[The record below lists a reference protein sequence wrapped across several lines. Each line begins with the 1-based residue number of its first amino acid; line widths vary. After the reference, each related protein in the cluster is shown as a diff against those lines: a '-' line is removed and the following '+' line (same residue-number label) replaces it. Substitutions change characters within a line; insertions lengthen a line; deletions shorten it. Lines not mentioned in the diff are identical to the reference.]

1 MLLKKQTVWLL
12 TMLSLVVVLSVYYIT
27 APEKESNVAGVNS
40 EKSSDKSGESTV
52 ITQVSGD
59 EVFEA
64 LRQEME
70 DQRSAKLE
78 ELQEIVAKTD
88 LPASERSAAKD
99 EMENINEIAA
109 KEKLIESLI
118 VSTMGYKDA
127 LVRADGEQVMITV
140 KAEEASPKAAND
152 IIRLVNKEIG
162 ETFVAVEFDT
172 GK

>member
-27 APEKESNVAGVNS
+27 APEQNSNLAGVDNS
-40 EKSSDKSGESTV
+40 KTTGKNDDSTV

-64 LRQEME
+64 LRQELE

-78 ELQEIVAKTD
+78 ELQDIVAQTD

-99 EMENINEIAA
+99 EMEQINEIAA

-140 KAEEASPKAAND
+140 KAEEASAKAANE

-162 ETFVAVEFDT
+162 DTFVAVEFDT
-172 GK
+172 GE